1 MSAKKLSREFYERA
15 NVVTVARDLLGKVLA
30 TRIDGVFTT
39 SLITEVE
46 AYCGRN
52 DKACHAH
59 NGLRTART
67 EVMYHQGGTAY
78 VYFVYGMHHLFNI
91 VTNREGVADA
101 VLVRAVQPLEGL
113 EHMLRRRKRA
123 KPDKLLTSGPATL
136 CQALGIKTKA
146 HDGLDLLGD
155 TLWIEEA
162 PGLAL
167 HEIMVSTRIGVEY
180 AEEHALK
187 PWRFYKA
194 GTPWVSK
201 KLKGDRLLSDYE
213 PSDWGGG

>member
-15 NVVTVARDLLGKVLA
+15 DVVTVARDLLGKILA

-46 AYCGRN
+46 AYSGSN

-67 EVMYHQGGTAY
+67 EVMYHQGGTTY
-78 VYFVYGMHHLFNI
+78 VYFVYGMHHLFNV
-91 VTNREGVADA
+91 VTNKEGVADA

-113 EHMLRRRKRA
+113 EYMLQRRKLA
-123 KPDKLLTSGPATL
+123 KADKLLTSGPATL
-136 CQALGIKTKA
+136 CQALGIKTKS
-146 HDGLDLLGD
+146 HYGLDLLGD
-155 TLWIEEA
+155 TIWIEEA
-162 PGLAL
+162 AGLAPY
-167 HEIMVSTRIGVEY
+167 EIVVSTRIGVEY
-180 AEEHALK
+180 AEEHTLK

-194 GTPWVSK
+194 GTA
-201 KLKGDRLLSDYE
+201 LGF
-213 PSDWGGG
+213 